1 MNSGESGSMKTKLTN
16 SDVNTFLNTIK
27 NEQKRDDAFVISKLM
42 QKVTKSEPRIWGTS
56 IVGFGDNSYK
66 LANGREIKWFKVGFS
81 PRKANFALYL
91 SPCLKMPERLLKK
104 LGKYKTAKACIY
116 IDKIE
121 SINLSVLQ
129 ELIKASLS

>member
-1 MNSGESGSMKTKLTN
+1 
-16 SDVNTFLNTIK
+16 
-27 NEQKRDDAFVISKLM
+27 
-42 QKVTKSEPRIWGTS
+42 
-56 IVGFGDNSYK
+56 
-66 LANGREIKWFKVGFS
+66 
-81 PRKANFALYL
+81 
-91 SPCLKMPERLLKK
+91 MPERLLKK